1 MKYIP
6 FCQLYLSWIEE
17 KEKQTKTS
25 FGSTHATTDPQNL
38 IEYQLNGF
46 SIVTARGREES

>member
-6 FCQLYLSWIEE
+6 LCQLYLSWIEA

-25 FGSTHATTDPQNL
+25 FGSTHAATDPQNL
-38 IEYQLNGF
+38 IEYQLNDF
-46 SIVTARGREES
+46 PIVTARGLEGS